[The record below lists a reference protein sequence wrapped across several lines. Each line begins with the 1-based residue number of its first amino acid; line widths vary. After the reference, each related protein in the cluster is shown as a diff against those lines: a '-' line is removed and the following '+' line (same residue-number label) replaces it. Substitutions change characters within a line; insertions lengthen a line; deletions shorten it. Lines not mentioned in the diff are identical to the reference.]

1 MPAKE
6 DKGDAVLA
14 VHFIVEGIED
24 FYSSSKTEPFSLSKW
39 VDKHVV
45 KHLVEG

>member
-14 VHFIVEGIED
+14 IQFIAGGFCRPID
-24 FYSSSKTEPFSLSKW
+24 LQQDKTLWFIKVS
-39 VDKHVV
+39 
-45 KHLVEG
+45 G

>member
-14 VHFIVEGIED
+14 VYFIKGAISTVSQDGVLQ
-24 FYSSSKTEPFSLSKW
+24 FL
-39 VDKHVV
+39 
-45 KHLVEG
+45 